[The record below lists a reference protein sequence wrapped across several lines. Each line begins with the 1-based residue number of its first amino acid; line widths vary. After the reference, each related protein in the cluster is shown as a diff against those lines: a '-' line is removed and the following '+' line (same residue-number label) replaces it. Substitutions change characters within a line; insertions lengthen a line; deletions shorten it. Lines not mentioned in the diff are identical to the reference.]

1 MITYDLA
8 NRFQIDK
15 YMLRLEQSQEQHY
28 QAWLKKEPSELI
40 ARLRS
45 FREQTKKKLLLIS

>member
-28 QAWLKKEPSELI
+28 QEWLKKEPSEVI
-40 ARLRS
+40 IKLRS
-45 FREQTKKKLLLIS
+45 LGEQVKNKLPIR